1 MSGAYEVDYDS
12 DCDVYDYD
20 DDYIY
25 ADAGGYD
32 LAVCRIQQHI
42 TKQRS
47 HFLQDELAS
56 GAIAEAPALYYRD
69 DELEEYDNY
78 NFWSEIEYGNG
89 EIFDQE
95 IAQEEQTAKG
105 DKKKKSKASDIKDT
119 IKKIRLRGI
128 QDYPT
133 VLWRSSQ
140 DAFSLRQQCPVH
152 EKPQQPIAL
161 LPNWRQLLKDRPAVF
176 STSHIVIHSAKDEKQ
191 DTEWE
196 DVSGEDDGSDQDDE
210 DEEEVDGNE
219 DGEEGMGM
227 QDIDPEMLKSVLAA
241 RLSASGMAGKDQT
254 AMMEA
259 MMQMLAGGNVA
270 GTDDLLESLTS
281 SMLNQVSEEGGN
293 SSMGQWLSGQGVSLE
308 DNHDND
314 DDEQSDVTPG
324 ASDDSSPKDS
334 VAAEAPAA
342 PKSSEPSIE
351 ALLEPQSTGRK
362 RKHPL
367 SEEIQQDEAI
377 TEPRSDEGPNHKRSK
392 QEVSKPSSVATEHKT
407 STRKPA
413 LQSKAKIADD
423 KPIAKPKTTAP
434 AKTKLETTK
443 ATKPKLVTTQ
453 AKENISSSALTTKPT
468 TRKRKAADEQ
478 VPDEKPKRQL
488 RNFAAPTASSQNKT
502 AEAKTSE
509 PKTTGSG
516 RARK

>member
-1 MSGAYEVDYDS
+1 MSGGYEVDYDS

-25 ADAGGYD
+25 ADAGAYD
-32 LAVCRIQQHI
+32 LA
-42 TKQRS
+42 
-47 HFLQDELAS
+47 DELAS

-69 DELEEYDNY
+69 DELDEYDNY
-78 NFWSEIEYGNG
+78 NFWSEIEYGNA

-95 IAQEEQTAKG
+95 MAQEEQTAKA

-140 DAFSLRQQCPVH
+140 DASSLRQQCPVYTR
-152 EKPQQPIAL
+152 PQQPTAL

-176 STSHIVIHSAKDEKQ
+176 STSHMAIHSAKNEKQ
-191 DTEWE
+191 DADWE
-196 DVSGEDDGSDQDDE
+196 DVSGDDDGSDQDDE
-210 DEEEVDGNE
+210 DEEEGDE
-219 DGEEGMGM
+219 DDNGDEEEGMGL

-241 RLSASGMAGKDQT
+241 RLSNSGMAGKDQT

-259 MMQMLAGGNVA
+259 MMQMLAGGNGA
-270 GTDDLLESLTS
+270 GTDELLESLTS
-281 SMLNQVSEEGGN
+281 NMLNQVSEEGGD
-293 SSMGQWLSGQGVSLE
+293 STMGQWLSGQGVSLE
-308 DNHDND
+308 DDND
-314 DDEQSDVTPG
+314 DDEQADVTTG
-324 ASDDSSPKDS
+324 ASEDSSPKDS
-334 VAAEAPAA
+334 VAAEPPAA

-351 ALLEPQSTGRK
+351 ALLEPQSTGKK

-367 SEEIQQDEAI
+367 SEEIRQDEAT
-377 TEPRSDEGPNHKRSK
+377 TEPTSDEGPNHKRSK
-392 QEVSKPSSVATEHKT
+392 QEAPKSSSVSTQSKT

-413 LQSKAKIADD
+413 VQVKTADD
-423 KPIAKPKTTAP
+423 KPTAKPKTTAP
-434 AKTKLETTK
+434 TKTRPETTK
-443 ATKPKLVTTQ
+443 ATKPKAATTQ
-453 AKENISSSALTTKPT
+453 AKENTTSSAPTTKAT

-509 PKTTGSG
+509 SKTTRSG

>member
-1 MSGAYEVDYDS
+1 MSGGYEVDYDS

-25 ADAGGYD
+25 ADAGAYD
-32 LAVCRIQQHI
+32 LA
-42 TKQRS
+42 
-47 HFLQDELAS
+47 DELAS

-69 DELEEYDNY
+69 DELDEYDNY
-78 NFWSEIEYGNG
+78 NFWSEIEYGNA

-95 IAQEEQTAKG
+95 MAQEEQTVKA

-140 DAFSLRQQCPVH
+140 DAFSLRQQCPVY
-152 EKPQQPIAL
+152 ERPQQSYAL

-176 STSHIVIHSAKDEKQ
+176 STSHVATNLAQNEQQ
-191 DTEWE
+191 DNEWE
-196 DVSGEDDGSDQDDE
+196 DMSGEDDGSDQDDE
-210 DEEEVDGNE
+210 DEEEGDEDDNE
-219 DGEEGMGM
+219 DEEEGMGL

-241 RLSASGMAGKDQT
+241 KLSASGMAGKDQT

-259 MMQMLAGGNVA
+259 MMQMLAGGNGA
-270 GTDDLLESLTS
+270 GTDELLESLTAN
-281 SMLNQVSEEGGN
+281 MLNQVSEEGGD
-293 SSMGQWLSGQGVSLE
+293 STMGQWLSGQGVSLE
-308 DNHDND
+308 DD
-314 DDEQSDVTPG
+314 DDEQADVTPG
-324 ASDDSSPKDS
+324 ASEDSSPKDS
-334 VAAEAPAA
+334 VAAEPPAA

-351 ALLEPQSTGRK
+351 ALLEPQSTGKK

-367 SEEIQQDEAI
+367 SEEIQQDDA
-377 TEPRSDEGPNHKRSK
+377 TTDPTPDEGPNHKKSK
-392 QEVSKPSSVATEHKT
+392 QEVPKSSSVSIQSKT

-413 LQSKAKIADD
+413 VSQSKAKTADD
-423 KPIAKPKTTAP
+423 KPTAKPKTTAP
-434 AKTKLETTK
+434 AKTKPETTK
-443 ATKPKLVTTQ
+443 ATKPKPATIQ
-453 AKENISSSALTTKPT
+453 AKENITSSVPTTKAI

-488 RNFAAPTASSQNKT
+488 RSFAAPTASSQNKI

-509 PKTTGSG
+509 PKTTRSG

>member
-1 MSGAYEVDYDS
+1 M
-12 DCDVYDYD
+12 
-20 DDYIY
+20 
-25 ADAGGYD
+25 
-32 LAVCRIQQHI
+32 
-42 TKQRS
+42 
-47 HFLQDELAS
+47 
-56 GAIAEAPALYYRD
+56 
-69 DELEEYDNY
+69 
-78 NFWSEIEYGNG
+78 
-89 EIFDQE
+89 
-95 IAQEEQTAKG
+95 AQEEQTAKG

-133 VLWRSSQ
+133 VLWKSSQ
-140 DAFSLRQQCPVH
+140 DAFSLCPQCPIY

-161 LPNWRQLLKDRPAVF
+161 LPNWRQLLKEQPAVF
-176 STSHIVIHSAKDEKQ
+176 STSHVVIHSTKDEEQ
-191 DTEWE
+191 DTDWE
-196 DVSGEDDGSDQDDE
+196 DVSGEDDGSHQDDE
-210 DEEEVDGNE
+210 DEEEMDGNE
-219 DGEEGMGM
+219 EEEEGMGM
-227 QDIDPEMLKSVLAA
+227 EDIDPEMLKSVLAA

-259 MMQMLAGGNVA
+259 MMQMLAGGNGA

-308 DNHDND
+308 DNNDNDND

-351 ALLEPQSTGRK
+351 ALLEPQSTGKK

-367 SEEIQQDEAI
+367 SEEIQQDEVI
-377 TEPRSDEGPNHKRSK
+377 TESKSDEGPSHKRSK
-392 QEVSKPSSVATEHKT
+392 QEVPKPSGVVTQHK
-407 STRKPA
+407 SSARKPA
-413 LQSKAKIADD
+413 VLQSKDKPADD
-423 KPIAKPKTTAP
+423 KSIAKSKTNAP

-443 ATKPKLVTTQ
+443 VTKAKPPTSQ
-453 AKENISSSALTTKPT
+453 AKENITSSASATKPI

-478 VPDEKPKRQL
+478 VSDEKPKRQL

-509 PKTTGSG
+509 PKTTRSG